1 MTRPPRRVSADAA
14 ALFRAAVA
22 DATPLVAQRVRRVVH
37 DLPRPPAH
45 PRQRSLDEAQALIE
59 SIAQSASC
67 DLRLESGD
75 EAAFR
80 RPGVPR
86 SVLRDLRRGR
96 WVVQNRLD
104 LHGATRDEAHA
115 LMSAFVAH
123 GVRHG
128 MRCVRIIHG
137 KGLRSPGGEPVLK
150 AMVQGWLAR
159 SDAVLAFCQARAA
172 QGGSGALV
180 VLLRAGAPGA
190 RSQPR

>member
-1 MTRPPRRVSADAA
+1 MTTFARRVSAGDAA

-22 DATPLVAQRVRRVVH
+22 GATPLFPQRARRVV
-37 DLPRPPAH
+37 LEAPRPAPH
-45 PRQRSLDEAQALIE
+45 PRQRSLDETAALIE
-59 SIAQSASC
+59 SIVQPASC
-67 DLRLESGD
+67 DLRLEGGD

-96 WVVQNRLD
+96 WVVQDRLD
-104 LHGATRDEAHA
+104 LHGATRAEAHGLIA
-115 LMSAFVAH
+115 AFVAH
-123 GVRHG
+123 SVRHG
-128 MRCVRIIHG
+128 MRCIRVIHG

-159 SDAVLAFCQARAA
+159 SDDVLAFCQARAA

-180 VLLRAGAPGA
+180 VLLRTGP